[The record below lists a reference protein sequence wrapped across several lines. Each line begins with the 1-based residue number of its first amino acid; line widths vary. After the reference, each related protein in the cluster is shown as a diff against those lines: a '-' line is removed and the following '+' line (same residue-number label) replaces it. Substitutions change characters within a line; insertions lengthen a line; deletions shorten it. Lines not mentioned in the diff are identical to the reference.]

1 MQRFFYCLLAITFL
15 QSCEDV
21 IEVDL
26 PMESPRISA
35 DAIIRLDTSASESTA
50 QIKLNL
56 TSSFF
61 EDLDPVSNAEVI
73 IRNLDFIS
81 DDVLESNDI
90 ILEEVSPGIYEAT
103 RNTSFFTSGQL
114 ALFINFN
121 SERYYATTSFVP
133 TSPIESLVQ
142 GEETLFTGD
151 ETEIIISFTDDG
163 TRDDFYIF
171 DFGFNEYLVTEDEF
185 YQGQRFEFS
194 YFYDDVEPE
203 QEMTISILGAD
214 ESFYNYMNQII
225 VQAGGDQG
233 PFQTP
238 AATVRG
244 NIFNVTGVENPE
256 DLESIGQTN
265 SFPLG
270 YFAVVQEYKNTITI
284 E

>member
-1 MQRFFYCLLAITFL
+1 MQRYFYCLLAITFL

-26 PMESPRISA
+26 PMESPRLSA

-90 ILEEVSPGIYEAT
+90 ILEEVSPGIYEAA
-103 RNTSFFTSGQL
+103 RSTSFFTSGQL

-121 SERYYATTSFVP
+121 SERYYAETSFVP
-133 TSPIESLVQ
+133 TSPIETLEQ
-142 GEETLFTGD
+142 GDQTLFTGE
-151 ETEIIISFTDDG
+151 ETEIILSFIDNG

-171 DFGFNEYLVTEDEF
+171 DFGFNEFLVTEDEF

-194 YFYDDVEPE
+194 YFYEDIEPG
-203 QEMTISILGAD
+203 QEITVSILGAN
-214 ESFYNYMNQII
+214 ESFFNYMNQII
-225 VQAGGDQG
+225 VQSGGDQG

-244 NIFNVTGVENPE
+244 NILNVTGVENPQE
-256 DLESIGQTN
+256 VESIGQTN
-265 SFPLG
+265 NFPLG